1 MQPLGCQGK
10 YFTQTFFPRVHICS
24 LQYWMQV
31 TTDGRYKWLC
41 RLKTNYKERAYH
53 DDEVYFFT
61 KRRSPISYLFSE
73 VSMYINT
80 LYRTCFIY
88 NTRKQKKNN
97 ISTALHGVWQQ
108 QGKETIH
115 MIVDLLFFKERS
127 WTPDDVAPDWI
138 AQKGNPKRST
148 AAKQRRTMKKNIFRF
163 RLISTSIWVPVFN
176 SSRLYMQHTEQA
188 EKVKKI
194 TSLIR
199 RNKEKTYG
207 TSTYKKTTV
216 FCKVRLLWAPLLHKA
231 VKQTGLRLRWRSERG
246 KQSHNRRRFQR
257 SQVSVSRSF
266 DDLLVSMS
274 GMRSF
279 DMTKR
284 TINMDICTFSFSCSS
299 THVTKISPGVSV
311 LDYRTKS
318 WQAPISD
325 PVLSCALTE
334 GATSCQFP
342 PSPENY
348 TTLHPA

>member
-1 MQPLGCQGK
+1 MTMKFIFLQRDGLPFL
-10 YFTQTFFPRVHICS
+10 ICF
-24 LQYWMQV
+24 L
-31 TTDGRYKWLC
+31 KFLC
-41 RLKTNYKERAYH
+41 
-53 DDEVYFFT
+53 
-61 KRRSPISYLFSE
+61 
-73 VSMYINT
+73 T
-80 LYRTCFIY
+80 LIHCTEHASSTILAS
-88 NTRKQKKNN
+88 KKK